1 MTDPAPTTAPAD
13 ADAGRFPRVSR
24 PSRAAVVAAVGI
36 VVVGILA
43 YMVGEALAIFV
54 IGLILAY
61 LLDYPVAWMAR
72 HGVPRGLGALISIA
86 ALAVIVIL
94 FIGIVFSAIMK
105 QGAAFIAGIPATIEM
120 ITDWYATA
128 NLAPEVRALLDAF
141 FAGITEWAAEFN
153 VAAFVAGIVA
163 SILGL
168 AGSFFTLMALPFF
181 LFFVLKDR
189 PRLSNAA
196 WTTFPVTWR
205 GDAQSIGGAVI
216 DSFGAYV
223 RAESILMVVLGLI
236 TWVGLM
242 ILSVLVDPR
251 FAEFA
256 LFLAVVAAFCELIPT
271 FGPILALIPALLFAL
286 TLGPAAFVATL
297 ILYLIIMFIEGQ
309 VLVPTIEGKQFEIH
323 PAWVLVLILVGL
335 ALVGPLG
342 AILALPVAAAG
353 RDVYA
358 YVFRRAAGL
367 EPNPSLPT
375 GAAPPPG
382 RDPGSHGRSN
392 ETAAPG
398 ARAEGGAP

>member
-1 MTDPAPTTAPAD
+1 VATV
-13 ADAGRFPRVSR
+13 GIGVV
-24 PSRAAVVAAVGI
+24 AVV
-36 VVVGILA
+36 A

-61 LLDYPVAWMAR
+61 LLDWPVAWMAR
-72 HGVPRGLGALISIA
+72 HGVPRAIGAVLSIA
-86 ALAVIVIL
+86 ALAVVVIL
-94 FIGIVFSAIMK
+94 FIVIVFGAIIE
-105 QGAAFIAGIPATIEM
+105 QGAAFIAGIPATIEL

-128 NLAPEVRALLDAF
+128 DLAPEIRAVLDAF
-141 FAGITEWAAEFN
+141 FAGITAWAAEFN
-153 VAAFVAGIVA
+153 VAAFVAEIAA

-189 PRLSNAA
+189 PKLSNAA
-196 WTTFPVTWR
+196 WGTFPITWR

-223 RAESILMVVLGLI
+223 RAESILMVLVGFI

-251 FAEFA
+251 FADFA

-297 ILYLIIMFIEGQ
+297 ILYLVIMFVEGQ
-309 VLVPTIEGKQFEIH
+309 ILVPTIEGKQFEIH

-367 EPNPSLPT
+367 EPNPSLAME
-375 GAAPPPG
+375 GAATAG
-382 RDPGSHGRSN
+382 SDPGSHDQSHD
-392 ETAAPG
+392 TAAPR
-398 ARAEGGAP
+398 ARAEGGAS